1 MSLVR
6 PKTDSIATNIAIV
19 LLHPEVFHERRTAV
33 LAYLRD
39 IETWWVRKEE
49 SGDLQLSYA
58 FLYAV
63 LNELV
68 LLSLLSCTQPMA

>member
-6 PKTDSIATNIAIV
+6 PKADSIATNTAIV

-39 IETWWVRKEE
+39 IETW
-49 SGDLQLSYA
+49 
-58 FLYAV
+58 
-63 LNELV
+63 
-68 LLSLLSCTQPMA
+68 